1 MPQRVDAVGITVYLA
16 DGFLFGGGD
25 QHIILDPL

>member
-1 MPQRVDAVGITVYLA
+1 MPQRVDAVGITVYLV

-25 QHIILDPL
+25 QRITLDPL